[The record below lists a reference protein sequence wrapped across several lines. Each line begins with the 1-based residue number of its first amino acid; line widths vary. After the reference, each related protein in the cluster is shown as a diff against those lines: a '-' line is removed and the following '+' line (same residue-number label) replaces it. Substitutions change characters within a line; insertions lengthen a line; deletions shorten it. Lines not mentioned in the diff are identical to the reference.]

1 VEYGSS
7 PVRRKRVMMY
17 QLNGSGGAGGRRP
30 SPSQAGPT
38 LRSDSQNSIL
48 KTNPFTKKTELQN
61 NVRFLSDFGPNDSFQ
76 KVLDGERR
84 LDFSEI
90 KMNLTQCSASNIFG
104 GSPMP
109 GRIYKTD
116 RLDLRRRGEPD
127 LLGSSAGSD
136 VLGFNQ
142 INIMMGNKDAVLKR
156 NISQP
161 SFSIKTAPQAK
172 KVEMHRMN
180 FRSTYEEIPD
190 EPSTFRMHANT
201 SPGSNLRNLLHFPD
215 PLASREYSTLQ
226 RISTSKPLSSHTP
239 HTLRT
244 RHPPRVSLKYLKL
257 GLNEYGFQD
266 PPIPL
271 ENPTPLPLAPYQK
284 SLSLNRKDQTF
295 LTSTHPTHTPTPTNS
310 TQKPQKHLPFPSNP
324 INSSLLKSFVF
335 DQGINESPRPR
346 LN

>member
-1 VEYGSS
+1 
-7 PVRRKRVMMY
+7 M
-17 QLNGSGGAGGRRP
+17 QLNASGGVGGRRP
-30 SPSQAGPT
+30 SPSQVGRT

-61 NVRFLSDFGPNDSFQ
+61 NVRFLSDFGPSDSFQ
-76 KVLDGERR
+76 KVLDGERP
-84 LDFSEI
+84 LDSSEI

-127 LLGSSAGSD
+127 LLGSFAGSD

-142 INIMMGNKDAVLKR
+142 INIMMENKDAVLKR

-161 SFSIKTAPQAK
+161 SYSTKTTPQAK

-180 FRSTYEEIPD
+180 FRSTYEDIPD
-190 EPSTFRMHANT
+190 EPSTSRMQANT
-201 SPGSNLRNLLHFPD
+201 SPGSNLRNLLHYPN
-215 PLASREYSTLQ
+215 PLASREYTMLQ
-226 RISTSKPLSSHTP
+226 RIPTEKFLSPHPLP
-239 HTLRT
+239 T
-244 RHPPRVSLKYLKL
+244 RHPPTVSLTHLKL

-266 PPIPL
+266 DDIPP
-271 ENPTPLPLAPYQK
+271 ENHNSSLLKAYQK
-284 SLSLNRKDQTF
+284 NLSLNRKNQTF
-295 LTSTHPTHTPTPTNS
+295 LTSTLPTHDNQSIPS
-310 TQKPQKHLPFPSNP
+310 QKHQNSNP
-324 INSSLLKSFVF
+324 NNLNFSINKSFVF
-335 DQGINESPRPR
+335 EQGINESSQPR